1 MSAMLNAARLS
12 VALLLSLT
20 LVTVAAAEPRIG
32 DDGLYKQPWFVESFL
47 DLREDLADA
56 QAADKRLAIIWE
68 QRGCPYC
75 KDLHTV
81 NLGKPEISEYIKA
94 NFAIIQLNLWGDR
107 EVTDVDGEV
116 TTEKKLAR
124 KWGVVFTPTIHFL
137 PEASELEAGQAGN
150 RQLVAVM
157 PGYFRPFHFARMFEY
172 VKERRYEHDHFQKY
186 LSEKAEEMRQAG
198 IPVEM

>member
-137 PEASELEAGQAGN
+137 PEATELDQSQAGN